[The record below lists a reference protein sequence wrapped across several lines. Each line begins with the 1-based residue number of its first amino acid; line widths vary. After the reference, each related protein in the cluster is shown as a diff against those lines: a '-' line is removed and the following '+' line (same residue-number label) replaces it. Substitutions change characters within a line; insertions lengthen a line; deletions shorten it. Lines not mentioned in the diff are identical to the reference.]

1 MVLIDEHNT
10 SYRGYQAET
19 NVGRV
24 LMEVTEQDDHLEV
37 TVHLGGLT
45 INREMVGDELS
56 RRAVNLGMI
65 QALGEVEHMKWGAK
79 SELVKWLRERLDWEM
94 DEAKANDEV

>member
-1 MVLIDEHNT
+1 MELIDEHNT
-10 SYRGYQAET
+10 SYREYKAET

-37 TVHLGGLT
+37 NVHFYGLT
-45 INREMVGDELS
+45 INREMVGDELE
-56 RRAVNLGMI
+56 RRAVNLGMV

-79 SELVKWLRERLDWEM
+79 SELVKWFRERWDWEM
-94 DEAKANDEV
+94 DEAKEGA